1 MLCCRSALLVPQAGP
16 PHRTRVHRGGVAAA
30 AQHVPRSSAHHPCHA
45 RRCTNETAAEWAT
58 CADTPRRHWHF
69 GAAAAACGARRYTAA
84 DARALLAGKR
94 LVFAGDS
101 IARHL
106 YGATLRLLGEPG
118 ERAAA
123 VGRRLGQARQAGLGV
138 STLPACGS

>member
-1 MLCCRSALLVPQAGP
+1 M
-16 PHRTRVHRGGVAAA
+16 
-30 AQHVPRSSAHHPCHA
+30 

-69 GAAAAACGARRYTAA
+69 GAAAAACGARRYSAA
-84 DARALLAGKR
+84 DARALLAGRR

-101 IARHL
+101 ISRHL

-118 ERAAA
+118 ERRWPASDAAVLPPPKLVRAFLLLRSALLTAAA
-123 VGRRLGQARQAGLGV
+123 AAAAEQARK
-138 STLPACGS
+138 